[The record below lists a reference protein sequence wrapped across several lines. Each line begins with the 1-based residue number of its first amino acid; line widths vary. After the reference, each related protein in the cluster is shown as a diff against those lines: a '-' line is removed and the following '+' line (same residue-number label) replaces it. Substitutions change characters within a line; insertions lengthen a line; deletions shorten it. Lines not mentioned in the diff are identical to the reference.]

1 MRARVPASQASSGGR
16 NVLVLRTG
24 ITFALLASVVSV
36 QLQEPELFLAEGF
49 KFFYAAVVLSY
60 GWLLLRFAI
69 WGAGEPSLPVSM
81 LQAVVDVAFVSIIVF
96 ATGLV
101 DSVFS
106 FMYVVIILLGSLE
119 RFFKGAMVWA
129 VFSAI
134 TYAMMVYLQMRG
146 VLVPRDP
153 RTSISPGPSSSAPR

>member
-1 MRARVPASQASSGGR
+1 MRARVPAAQASSGGR

-36 QLQEPELFLAEGF
+36 HLQEPELFLAEGF

-81 LQAVVDVAFVSIIVF
+81 LQAVVDVAFVSIILF
-96 ATGLV
+96 
-101 DSVFS
+101 
-106 FMYVVIILLGSLE
+106 GSLE

-134 TYAMMVYLQMRG
+134 TYATMAYLQMRG
-146 VLVPRDP
+146 ALVP
-153 RTSISPGPSSSAPR
+153 PGSEEVHLAW